1 MDEKNKWQ
9 MLCATSKCARLRR
22 ENKEMDKKN
31 KGMVTLPIEVYTEMV
46 RTISR
51 VDVLCQ
57 LIKSGEIAVES
68 PVLEILEIGE

>member
-1 MDEKNKWQ
+1 
-9 MLCATSKCARLRR
+9 
-22 ENKEMDKKN
+22 MDKKN

-57 LIKSGEIAVES
+57 LIKSSEIAVES